1 MELRREWLGPLYEP
15 FRSAF
20 ISKTQM
26 TITEQ
31 QWREFIT
38 LLCVKILG
46 PNEVVREF
54 GFINGTDDVLKVL
67 NRDFSK
73 GPWVVEASAFDGE
86 FRRILRGLLSREE
99 FLSY

>member
-1 MELRREWLGPLYEP
+1 
-15 FRSAF
+15 
-20 ISKTQM
+20 
-26 TITEQ
+26 
-31 QWREFIT
+31 
-38 LLCVKILG
+38 VKILG